1 MKHQN
6 SPFNNET
13 RATRN
18 KTRMPTHYHIYA
30 NLLEPSQSGEAKK
43 EIVFQKKEIEMSFI
57 WKYINYIENNNL

>member
-1 MKHQN
+1 
-6 SPFNNET
+6 
-13 RATRN
+13 
-18 KTRMPTHYHIYA
+18 MPTHYHIYA